1 MEAESAQL
9 LTFLE
14 GSAEQTRPGSLEI
27 WEIERALAGGGHSL
41 PWLPRAWK
49 QPPLSRAERLREPT
63 PGRLCLGPNL
73 RGEVRVSAFKGGE
86 TDRWSFTRRKG
97 DGKDVGR
104 FSIFPE
110 PFYPPICPSFPP
122 SIHQKLHQSQGRCP
136 DEACEMPSEQPQL
149 NRSRVLPAP
158 PALQA

>member
-9 LTFLE
+9 LAFLE
-14 GSAEQTRPGSLEI
+14 GSAEQMRPGSLEI

-97 DGKDVGR
+97 NGKDVGH

-110 PFYPPICPSFPP
+110 PFYPSIYPSSLHP
-122 SIHQKLHQSQGRCP
+122 STVYRNCTKARKDAQMRPARCLP
-136 DEACEMPSEQPQL
+136 NSPS
-149 NRSRVLPAP
+149 
-158 PALQA
+158 